1 MSRRKKTI
9 AEMEAEKSKLELKVS
24 DANQEI
30 RKLNKKISEEKR
42 KARNARIYQRG
53 GELTHLLQDNTE
65 LLTDD
70 DVKQLLTF
78 VFSLNRVKKLVA
90 DVLAIRRG
98 EQDGSAE
105 ALLENAVASITN
117 NAPFRNPA
125 QHSS

>member
-1 MSRRKKTI
+1 MSRRKKSI
-9 AEMEAEKSKLELKVS
+9 AEMEVAKSKLEQKVS

-30 RKLNKKISEEKR
+30 RKLSKSISEEKR
-42 KARNARIYQRG
+42 KERNAHIYRRG
-53 GELTHLLQDNTE
+53 GELTHHLQDNTE
-65 LLTDD
+65 FLTDD

-78 VFSLNRVKKLVA
+78 IFSLNRVKKLVA

-105 ALLENAVASITN
+105 TLLENALASVTG